1 MGIRERL
8 RGLLSDEYAAAESGE
23 NAAVVVVFDEGRD
36 GLAGLFIRRRS
47 NEGDPWSGQVAF
59 PGGRAHEG
67 DATLLDTARRELYE
81 EVGLKLDKD
90 VHLLGAMRPV
100 NPGNIPTMR
109 VTPFIGILAGRAE
122 PRRGDEPL
130 DVFWIPLRE
139 LRYRVCSVHS
149 KTRGVMQVRAFVYDN
164 MVIWGMTAR
173 ILRELLNA
181 LEPL

>member
-1 MGIRERL
+1 M
-8 RGLLSDEYAAAESGE
+8 LSGEYATAESE
-23 NAAVVVVFDEGRD
+23 SAAVVVVFDEKRE
-36 GLAGLFIRRRS
+36 GLSCLFIRRRS
-47 NEGDPWSGQVAF
+47 SEGDPWSGQVAF
-59 PGGRAHEG
+59 PGGRAQEG
-67 DATLLDTARRELYE
+67 DTTLLDTARRELYE
-81 EVGLKLDKD
+81 EVGLKLGED
-90 VHLLGAMRPV
+90 VHLLGVMPHV

-109 VTPFIGILAGRAE
+109 VSPFIGILAREAE
-122 PRRGDEPL
+122 PRRGEEPL
-130 DVFWIPLRE
+130 EVFWLPLRE